1 MLRSAADGREV
12 KVVDVADFIGS
23 EGNLLVTVRRN
34 LHKVK
39 GGSDPRTIPCSPVK
53 GGAELR
59 ANLLDGGQGKPG
71 IREERNEVMPEDVS
85 DLMRH
90 EGAVELQL
98 EPFEMMTESA
108 ETLAIVRMHH
118 GLHPDEFV
126 NDFHHGR
133 VGKVKSEV
141 VVLGLTEIRKKA
153 ALSIRQMMPIGR
165 A

>member
-12 KVVDVADFIGS
+12 KVVDMTYLIGS
-23 EGNLLVTVRRN
+23 EGNLLTAVRRN

-53 GGAELR
+53 SGTELR
-59 ANLLDGGQGKPG
+59 ADLLDGGQGKSC
-71 IREERNEVMPEDVS
+71 IREERNEVMPEDVGN
-85 DLMRH
+85 LMRH

-98 EPFEMMTESA
+98 KPFEMMTESA

-126 NDFHHGR
+126 NDFHHGS

-141 VVLGLTEIRKKA
+141 VVLRLTEIRKEA
-153 ALSIRQMMPIGR
+153 ALSIRQMMPI
-165 A
+165 

>member
-12 KVVDVADFIGS
+12 KVVDVTYLIGS
-23 EGNLLVTVRRN
+23 EGNLLMTVRRN

-53 GGAELR
+53 GGTELR
-59 ANLLDGGQGKPG
+59 ADLLDGGQGNPC

-90 EGAVELQL
+90 KGAVELQFK
-98 EPFEMMTESA
+98 PFEMMTESA

-118 GLHPDEFV
+118 GLHSDEFV
-126 NDFHHGR
+126 NDFHHGS

-141 VVLGLTEIRKKA
+141 VVLGLTEIRKEA
-153 ALSIRQMMPIGR
+153 VLSIRQMMPI
-165 A
+165 

>member
-12 KVVDVADFIGS
+12 KVVDVTYLIGS
-23 EGNLLVTVRRN
+23 EGNLLMAVRRD

-53 GGAELR
+53 GGTELR
-59 ANLLDGGQGKPG
+59 ADLLDGGQGKPC

-85 DLMRH
+85 NLMRH
-90 EGAVELQL
+90 KGAVKLQL
-98 EPFEMMTESA
+98 KSFEMMTEST

-118 GLHPDEFV
+118 GLHSDEFV
-126 NDFHHGR
+126 NDFHHGS

-141 VVLGLTEIRKKA
+141 VVLRLTEIRKEA
-153 ALSIRQMMPIGR
+153 ALGIRQMMPI
-165 A
+165 

>member
-12 KVVDVADFIGS
+12 KVVDVTYLIGS
-23 EGNLLVTVRRN
+23 EGNLLMTVRRD

-39 GGSDPRTIPCSPVK
+39 GGGNPRAIPCSPVK
-53 GGAELR
+53 GGTELR
-59 ANLLDGGQGKPG
+59 ADLLDGGQGKSC

-85 DLMRH
+85 NLMRH

-108 ETLAIVRMHH
+108 ETLAIVRVHH

-126 NDFHHGR
+126 NDFHHGSL
-133 VGKVKSEV
+133 GKVKGKV
-141 VVLGLTEIRKKA
+141 AALGLTEIRKKTA
-153 ALSIRQMMPIGR
+153 VGV
-165 A
+165 

>member
-1 MLRSAADGREV
+1 M
-12 KVVDVADFIGS
+12 VDVTYLIGS
-23 EGNLLVTVRRN
+23 EGNLLMTVRRD

-53 GGAELR
+53 GGTELR
-59 ANLLDGGQGKPG
+59 ADLLDGGQGNPC

-85 DLMRH
+85 DLMWH
-90 EGAVELQL
+90 KGAVELQL
-98 EPFEMMTESA
+98 KPFEMMTESA

-118 GLHPDEFV
+118 RLHPDEFV
-126 NDFHHGR
+126 NDFHHCGL
-133 VGKVKSEV
+133 GKVNGEV
-141 VVLGLTEIRKKA
+141 VVLGLTEIRKEA